1 VSWLNKNLLNFGDNP
16 KDALV
21 NIDKFF
27 RNKTQLN
34 RYHMLWLQNVR
45 LNAGRDVAR
54 KRILDAVT
62 TAKTDAEINKL
73 RSELER
79 IVAQHRAQTEEEY
92 GTKFNPYYP
101 RFREGLAEL
110 AAKGLTDA
118 SMTEL
123 NTLMQAARDGI
134 QARTVQAGKVDPTD
148 PWIRFYNDKWYV
160 PLKGDKEVDK
170 RVADMDFGAIDETLS
185 MRILSSQVKAAK
197 GTRQPVTNT
206 VERLLSDLAIAGSRA
221 AESTLTQSMYDFVQ
235 RFQKDL
241 GATIRVFEG
250 RAKEGFTQIAGKK
263 TKRDGQE
270 VVDYK
275 TLPGTDGFIYSSGRR
290 HYVVDLP
297 EGPLLRAIKGIYNYN
312 ESWLITKLAGKATN
326 LMSKSFTVWKP
337 TWTLMT
343 GLFRDVTYM
352 PTMVAMRETNN
363 IPRGLGIMGKYY
375 INLLRNTVSDWGNIN
390 SAYNMVFKQS
400 AVEMDRL
407 AADNPDSFAGWLR
420 RYQRSGGGTNIRAMF
435 NPSQL
440 SKELTSAYSRGDGLW
455 APAIP
460 LRAMDRY
467 LIGWANLLE
476 NVSRVAAFRTLVE
489 NGDTDIEAAAKTKDV
504 LNFDQQGA
512 WSHSVNSYIAFFKV
526 GMTSADAIRKTFT
539 TPTGGFDKAKF
550 SAWVPT
556 MMAIGYMGMAMTR
569 LVAGYD
575 DDDGEKVEKLKKIDI
590 NNLTQNFIVYID
602 GKPNKFPIGLGM
614 PQLLLGPGII
624 LEAVQNGDISAA
636 EAGRAMY
643 ELLARNAPLRPG
655 GLPRNWSTDDIVAS
669 WVTAFT
675 PTPIAPAAQLSTNRN
690 VFGQSIYTEH
700 SRSDRYEADQAKP
713 STDKIWIDMAQGL
726 RTNFNIDVHPESI
739 KFMMTSYASQIP
751 VDNFSKVSAAMQA
764 EEDTGS
770 VVRLAAGQNLRDPEF
785 YYRKQMYATKD
796 DLLPAVRDYYSMKEQ
811 ASSEGLDD
819 KAATAVADRWL
830 AGNAGA
836 KRAVDAYKAL
846 DSAER
851 KYYKGRSTITGDN
864 SMSRERRE

>member
-1 VSWLNKNLLNFGDNP
+1 
-16 KDALV
+16 
-21 NIDKFF
+21 
-27 RNKTQLN
+27 
-34 RYHMLWLQNVR
+34 
-45 LNAGRDVAR
+45 
-54 KRILDAVT
+54 
-62 TAKTDAEINKL
+62 
-73 RSELER
+73 
-79 IVAQHRAQTEEEY
+79 
-92 GTKFNPYYP
+92 
-101 RFREGLAEL
+101 
-110 AAKGLTDA
+110 
-118 SMTEL
+118 
-123 NTLMQAARDGI
+123 
-134 QARTVQAGKVDPTD
+134 
-148 PWIRFYNDKWYV
+148 
-160 PLKGDKEVDK
+160 
-170 RVADMDFGAIDETLS
+170 
-185 MRILSSQVKAAK
+185 
-197 GTRQPVTNT
+197 
-206 VERLLSDLAIAGSRA
+206 
-221 AESTLTQSMYDFVQ
+221 
-235 RFQKDL
+235 
-241 GATIRVFEG
+241 
-250 RAKEGFTQIAGKK
+250 
-263 TKRDGQE
+263 
-270 VVDYK
+270 
-275 TLPGTDGFIYSSGRR
+275 
-290 HYVVDLP
+290 
-297 EGPLLRAIKGIYNYN
+297 
-312 ESWLITKLAGKATN
+312 
-326 LMSKSFTVWKP
+326 
-337 TWTLMT
+337 
-343 GLFRDVTYM
+343 
-352 PTMVAMRETNN
+352 
-363 IPRGLGIMGKYY
+363 
-375 INLLRNTVSDWGNIN
+375 
-390 SAYNMVFKQS
+390 
-400 AVEMDRL
+400 
-407 AADNPDSFAGWLR
+407 
-420 RYQRSGGGTNIRAMF
+420 
-435 NPSQL
+435 
-440 SKELTSAYSRGDGLW
+440 
-455 APAIP
+455 
-460 LRAMDRY
+460 
-467 LIGWANLLE
+467 
-476 NVSRVAAFRTLVE
+476 
-489 NGDTDIEAAAKTKDV
+489 
-504 LNFDQQGA
+504 
-512 WSHSVNSYIAFFKV
+512 
-526 GMTSADAIRKTFT
+526 
-539 TPTGGFDKAKF
+539 
-550 SAWVPT
+550 

-851 KYYKGRSTITGDN
+851 KYYKARSTITGDKTL
-864 SMSRERRE
+864 SSERRELMLKKLDGTLRRATEEAAKAVPAE